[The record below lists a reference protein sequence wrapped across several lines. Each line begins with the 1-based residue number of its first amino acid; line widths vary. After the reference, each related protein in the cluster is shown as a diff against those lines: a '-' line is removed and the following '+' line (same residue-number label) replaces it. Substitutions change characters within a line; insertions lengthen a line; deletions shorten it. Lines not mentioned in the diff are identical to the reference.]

1 MTKASTSGD
10 QDIWTASFTPT
21 SYGLYGYKF
30 VLNDTKE
37 YGDDAKPGS
46 TGELK
51 LRGVKPYQLTVYSK
65 DYKTPDWAKDAV
77 CYQIFP
83 DRFFNGDK
91 SNDNARA
98 NARGFQPVQHRK
110 WSDLPANYS
119 KTPAA
124 DGDKWEC
131 NDFFAAISPASRR
144 SSTTSRASA

>member
-1 MTKASTSGD
+1 
-10 QDIWTASFTPT
+10 
-21 SYGLYGYKF
+21 
-30 VLNDTKE
+30 
-37 YGDDAKPGS
+37 
-46 TGELK
+46 
-51 LRGVKPYQLTVYSK
+51 
-65 DYKTPDWAKDAV
+65 YKTPDWAKDAV